1 MPVPPQN
8 YSVRERDGKH
18 TATVTAPPLTVNG
31 KPHPVRG
38 APAKT
43 ADAAKRLAAARAV
56 EALTVKQQVEDLS
69 AAGYAEACGSPQDSA
84 LRQFVAVG
92 DHEPKPEL
100 DHALAFKKGEKVT
113 LTSTAWEDDDD
124 WVHGRTEDGRC
135 GGFPPAKIG
144 APPPF
149 PHVEPEPDCVQVRTG
164 SVRGGA
170 WGEFFEK
177 VRDDEL
183 ERRRKLQAAGG
194 TAPHDSKIGVFVR
207 PHPLRRRPRLPPSPR
222 CCGWRAVLRADG
234 RRPPCELVRRIT
246 PLLVM
251 AARCSLCVG
260 RAVSSTAR
268 WLERAAV
275 IPRCFSS
282 TPRCSELNRC

>member
-1 MPVPPQN
+1 M
-8 YSVRERDGKH
+8 
-18 TATVTAPPLTVNG
+18 
-31 KPHPVRG
+31 
-38 APAKT
+38 
-43 ADAAKRLAAARAV
+43 

-69 AAGYAEACGSPQDSA
+69 AAGYAEASGSPQDSA

-207 PHPLRRRPRLPPSPR
+207 PHPLRRRPRLPLTASLWVVGSAAGRWAPTSVRTGAPHHPAASHGGSVFTL
-222 CCGWRAVLRADG
+222 CAVQCQVRRGGSRG
-234 RRPPCELVRRIT
+234 RR
-246 PLLVM
+246 
-251 AARCSLCVG
+251 
-260 RAVSSTAR
+260 
-268 WLERAAV
+268 
-275 IPRCFSS
+275 
-282 TPRCSELNRC
+282 

>member
-43 ADAAKRLAAARAV
+43 AAAAKRLAAARAV

-100 DHALAFKKGEKVT
+100 DHALSFKKGDKVT

-144 APPPF
+144 APPPS
-149 PHVEPEPDCVQVRTG
+149 PQVDPEPDCVQVRTG

-183 ERRRKLQAAGG
+183 ERRRKVQAAGG

-207 PHPLRRRPRLPPSPR
+207 PHPLRRRRRLPPHR
-222 CCGWRAVLRADG
+222 VAVGAGSAAG
-234 RRPPCELVRRIT
+234 RWAPTSVRTGAPHPAASHGGSVLT
-246 PLLVM
+246 PM
-251 AARCSLCVG
+251 SC
-260 RAVSSTAR
+260 AVSSTAR
-268 WLERAAV
+268 WLERAAA

-282 TPRCSELNRC
+282 TPRCSEAF